1 MMMKFLRLQ
10 TKELYPLRQTM
21 ESRKHSGFE
30 WISFMGL
37 GSARHIKMIMLLT
50 LLALDQRDMLGSILE
65 IE

>member
-1 MMMKFLRLQ
+1 
-10 TKELYPLRQTM
+10 M